1 MSLFKKRPKR
11 FFGTQHW
18 KLASP
23 TPTSGATASVPIER
37 PTPIET
43 SCGKKFA
50 IVRLK
55 SLDYSPPPPPAH
67 LQLVSLTLSSS
78 LDTI

>member
-1 MSLFKKRPKR
+1 MSLFKKRSNR

-18 KLASP
+18 KIASP
-23 TPTSGATASVPIER
+23 TPTAGATASVPIEK

-50 IVRLK
+50 IARLK
-55 SLDYSPPPPPAH
+55 SLDYPPPPPAH

>member
-1 MSLFKKRPKR
+1 MSLFKKHTKR
-11 FFGTQHW
+11 LFGTQHW
-18 KLASP
+18 KIASP
-23 TPTSGATASVPIER
+23 TPGSTASVPIER
-37 PTPIET
+37 PNSIET

-50 IVRLK
+50 CYCYAQEFGL
-55 SLDYSPPPPPAH
+55 PPPPAH

>member
-18 KLASP
+18 KIASP
-23 TPTSGATASVPIER
+23 TPTPGATASVPIER
-37 PTPIET
+37 PIPIET
-43 SCGKKFA
+43 SCGKKFD

-55 SLDYSPPPPPAH
+55 SLDYPPPSTSTASESNS
-67 LQLVSLTLSSS
+67 Q
-78 LDTI
+78 